1 MKKILALAL
10 SVLLLLGLCACK
22 EREAKKEHSV
32 DIEYYADLG
41 QIPESQFMLGDTGET
56 VKKALEKAADKDEE
70 DHSYFDEQI
79 GENNVFLTDGTYE
92 YYYKKAAP
100 EKGIAYI
107 VSYTDAYGFKLGD
120 VILEVKEALSGYNV
134 EELAVNSENAFFY
147 FGDTSAAN
155 LLKVEFQKNTVMFLF
170 ENNALTA
177 TVIYSNENWN

>member
-10 SVLLLLGLCACK
+10 GVLLLVGICACN

-32 DIEYYADLG
+32 DVEYYADLG
-41 QIPESQFMLGDTGET
+41 QIPESEFMLGDTGET
-56 VKKALEKAADKDEE
+56 VKKALEKAADEDTEE
-70 DHSYFDEQI
+70 HTYFDEQI
-79 GENNVFLTDGTYE
+79 GENNVLLTDGTYE

-100 EKGIAYI
+100 EKGIAYM

-120 VILEVKEALSGYNV
+120 VILEVKEALSDYNV
-134 EELAVNSENAFFY
+134 EELDVNEKNAFFY

-155 LLKVEFQKNTVMFLF
+155 LLKVSFKKNTVMFLF
-170 ENNALTA
+170 EENALTA